1 MSKFLSYFQNLFRK
15 MFIFV
20 MGEGFFNLISGG
32 LRRYSTNT
40 AWGFFG
46 RFFSLGVAFFVSV
59 YVVRYL
65 GPRQYG
71 LLSYSVSFVG
81 LFGFMANLGLDT
93 ILCRDLVKYPEK
105 RDELL
110 GTAFFLKFFGSLVA
124 IFLILLI
131 SWIAGNDLYTTFL
144 IAIIALSVFIRSPI
158 DVINIYFQAKVLAK
172 LPVILSLFINGF
184 LSLLKVVLVLLDASL
199 VYFVL
204 VFFMESIITFAGLI
218 YIYTINKLRVWD
230 WRVNPQLAKELLTNS
245 WPLVFAGVFI
255 LIYSRIDQ
263 VIIKYLMDESAVGIY
278 DVGVRLS
285 EVWYFIPSMI
295 VGSLF
300 PAIVNAKKVDEQLY
314 QTRMSKLYSL
324 LIYLS
329 LIIVVPVFLLAD
341 RLVILL
347 YGEAFIEAANV
358 IRIYA
363 WTSVATAIGTV
374 VNYYLI
380 NENYTKLSL
389 FSNFFGM
396 LINVLLNIILIPI
409 YGIFGAALATLISY
423 FFIPISVLFFKKTRD
438 HGFLILRAFIFK

>member
-1 MSKFLSYFQNLFRK
+1 MKRFSLYIKNLVEK
-15 MFIFV
+15 IFIFV
-20 MGEGFFNLISGG
+20 MGESFLNLISSGS
-32 LRRYSTNT
+32 RRYFTNT
-40 AWGFFG
+40 AWGFLG

-65 GPRQYG
+65 GPSRYG

-81 LFGFMANLGLDT
+81 LFGFMVNLGLDT

-110 GTAFFLKFFGSLVA
+110 GTAFFLKFSGSLASV
-124 IFLILLI
+124 FLILLI
-131 SWIAGNDLYTTFL
+131 SWISGNDLYSTFL
-144 IAIIALSVFIRSPI
+144 IAIIAVSVFIRSPI

-172 LPVILSLFINGF
+172 FPVLLSLFINAS
-184 LSLLKVVLVLLDASL
+184 LSLLKVILVLSGSSL
-199 VYFVL
+199 TYFAL
-204 VFFMESIITFAGLI
+204 VFLVEGVITFVGLI
-218 YIYTINKLRVWD
+218 YIYTINKLRIWE
-230 WRVNPQLAKELLTNS
+230 WKINLQLAKELLTNS

-263 VIIKYLMDESAVGIY
+263 VIIKYLLDESAVGIY

-285 EVWYFIPSMI
+285 EIWYFIPAMI

-314 QTRMSKLYSL
+314 QIRMAKLYSL

-329 LIIVVPVFLLAD
+329 LMIVIPVFFLAD
-341 RLVILL
+341 RIVILL
-347 YGEAFIEAANV
+347 YGKAFIEAANV

-363 WTSVATAIGTV
+363 WTAVATAIGTV

-389 FSNFFGM
+389 FSNFLGM
-396 LINVLLNIILIPI
+396 LINVLLNLAFIPI
-409 YGIFGAALATLISY
+409 YGIVGAALATLISY
-423 FFIPISVLFFKKTRD
+423 FFIPISVLFFKKTRN
-438 HGFLILRAFIFK
+438 HGFLILRAFVFK